1 MGAERS
7 TLPGGI
13 GLVEVSGSLLGGDEI
28 NRLRNAVND
37 SINAQSDKLIIDFS
51 KVSYMNSS
59 AIGVLASAVVSYSR
73 RGWKLRLS
81 GLNKEVYS
89 ILAITKLNL
98 VLEASKS
105 REEAIRSFT

>member
-13 GLVEVSGSLLGGDEI
+13 GLVEVSGSLLGGDAI
-28 NRLRNAVND
+28 NRFRIAVND
-37 SINAQSDKLIIDFS
+37 SVNAQCDKLVIDLTN
-51 KVSYMNSS
+51 VSYMNSS
-59 AIGVLASAVVSYSR
+59 AVGVLASAVVSYSR
-73 RGWKLRLS
+73 RGWKLKLS
-81 GLNKEVYS
+81 GLNKELYS

-98 VLEASKS
+98 VLEASES